1 METTSFYMG
10 SVCGLVLLGLICV
23 IYVLVKQAT
32 KIKSLQNDALNK
44 TLANAEH
51 AVSVYNTIE
60 KIERDIH
67 GRIDNTQTDL
77 RLVSEKIIDVLT
89 DNLNMIDKEIRSEI
103 DSRLDKLEAKLT
115 KKPAPRKPSTR
126 KPKADTPLNS

>member
-1 METTSFYMG
+1 METTSFYLG

-23 IYVLVKQAT
+23 VYVLVKNTA
-32 KIKSLQNDALNK
+32 KIKSLENDALNR
-44 TLANAEH
+44 TLACAEQS
-51 AVSVYNTIE
+51 VSMYNTIE

-67 GRIDNTQTDL
+67 SRIDNTQTDL

-115 KKPAPRKPSTR
+115 KKPAPRKPSAR

>member
-1 METTSFYMG
+1 METTSFYLG

-23 IYVLVKQAT
+23 VYVLVKQTA
-32 KIKSLQNDALNK
+32 KIKELATDAQLK
-44 TLANAEH
+44 TLATAEH

-67 GRIDNTQTDL
+67 SRIDNTQTDL

-89 DNLNMIDKEIRSEI
+89 DNLNMIDKDIRSEI

-115 KKPAPRKPSTR
+115 KKPAPKKPSTR